1 MLSNGIVL
9 LLFLQQIYEVLSMLT
24 YHQIVLLRKLVSYRS
39 HYYSYS
45 GCILLLVLSFL
56 TLTYALR

>member
-24 YHQIVLLRKLVSYRS
+24 YNQFVLLRKLESYRS
-39 HYYSYS
+39 YSYSYS
-45 GCILLLVLSFL
+45 GCLLLLVLSFL